1 MLSPRIREGIEPLA
15 DLFDLWLWDVTAALM
30 GERVEPH
37 WRDRVQHLSNA
48 LFSAPARHS
57 WRDHVQQASSERS
70 ARKNYGTG
78 RQLPEVHVLA
88 DPPPNFSLDGFPCGT
103 QSADALLTGCD
114 VESADQRRPS
124 MDSDHCVLR
133 KAWHSFVWN
142 TTCREVE
149 ARFPKDYRVYMF
161 LGTDPLQEKSYSM
174 AELYIQL
181 FRRSGEWRSGVWRS
195 FFDDHKCEWISFV
208 EALHKAAHEKLPHS
222 SECRIC
228 KQCKSRGDSR
238 SIGRWNFQAI
248 TYLWEIVADIV
259 RKHGIA
265 WSALR
270 SVRPI
275 ATVSAMP
282 SLPRILTVESIPL
295 EEIRALSQGHFGW
308 GQYITKCSY
317 ASREEAWEELN
328 ALWQEDREIRINV
341 LEEHHG
347 HKNQKNQRSDI
358 DMEHDPGE
366 KLILKVPE
374 DGDKRQINYEGRV
387 WRSITDDGVDK
398 WTFQEDGTGITVAA
412 ELSKLSM
419 GESMR
424 ITYPQ
429 LEAKLYRAM
438 RTEYQKRKS
447 ANRKA
452 AKAKASREDIPMAVV
467 DLRIRGTNRDGK
479 KVFTWGDPKRGV
491 IQVEVT
497 PRESNEMQE
506 EEDSEHNGA
515 AIREPTPERALRK
528 MQKKVR
534 SLHAKQARGEHSRI
548 VAKAVRD
555 SDFPQPQA
563 SWPAAT
569 GLPDSYSPALRT
581 LDNPST
587 LQYVIDAFEYLSSIR
602 LHYCYNCDEEWPVF
616 DGEWPQSGVKWV
628 GPKAGKCECIVKAGF
643 LASDKVKNS
652 CHRCEGPSAY
662 KSMYSKENFQH
673 LGERHPALSA
683 LTWYEALLIARVH
696 PVMSVITMTATGLLC
711 YAGHVCNYYQKVM
724 EWVTSLPA
732 VLRDKKW
739 FFIKRRKSLSV
750 AASGIRQKKPTTA
763 NRHRLEAGIKEALK
777 FLPTVYK
784 YSKISEAELSRF
796 PAHGE
801 QEMLDAEE
809 VVDLKGQVYITQ
821 ETFGKWFQKGVD
833 WAKWPCAGT
842 VHRYVVD
849 SQGIDLRGAVADDTA
864 WDMCC
869 RLLMLSTE
877 QNKLSTAD
885 LAQLLVY
892 WLDDRQVPA
901 QMGDVVYE
909 GMVKEL
915 ESRGKRNETPTDCV
929 HGSLHGSSHGYI

>member
-1 MLSPRIREGIEPLA
+1 MDGEIVDHLNAVNDDCVAAIHDWASL
-15 DLFDLWLWDVTAALM
+15 TAAM
-30 GERVEPH
+30 WPC
-37 WRDRVQHLSNA
+37 A
-48 LFSAPARHS
+48 TP
-57 WRDHVQQASSERS
+57 
-70 ARKNYGTG
+70 
-78 RQLPEVHVLA
+78 LPERAPH
-88 DPPPNFSLDGFPCGT
+88 CY
-103 QSADALLTGCD
+103 QSK
-114 VESADQRRPS
+114 P
-124 MDSDHCVLR
+124 
-133 KAWHSFVWN
+133 
-142 TTCREVE
+142 
-149 ARFPKDYRVYMF
+149 
-161 LGTDPLQEKSYSM
+161 
-174 AELYIQL
+174 
-181 FRRSGEWRSGVWRS
+181 
-195 FFDDHKCEWISFV
+195 
-208 EALHKAAHEKLPHS
+208 
-222 SECRIC
+222 
-228 KQCKSRGDSR
+228 
-238 SIGRWNFQAI
+238 
-248 TYLWEIVADIV
+248 
-259 RKHGIA
+259 
-265 WSALR
+265 
-270 SVRPI
+270 VRPI
-275 ATVSAMP
+275 AAVSEVP
-282 SLPRILTVESIPL
+282 SLPSFLATENIPL
-295 EEIRALSQGHFGW
+295 DQMQALPGGFFRW
-308 GQYITKCSY
+308 GQYITQFSY

-328 ALWQEDREIRINV
+328 PLWQEDREIRINV
-341 LEEHHG
+341 LEERHG
-347 HKNQKNQRSDI
+347 HKNQKNQSSQNDS
-358 DMEHDPGE
+358 GE
-366 KLILKVPE
+366 KLILKPPE
-374 DGDKRQINYEGRV
+374 DGDKRQSNYEGRV
-387 WRSITDDGVDK
+387 WRSITDNGVDK
-398 WTFQEDGTGITVAA
+398 WVFQEDGTGITVGA

-438 RTEYQKRKS
+438 RTEHVKRKS
-447 ANRKA
+447 TNRKA
-452 AKAKASREDIPMAVV
+452 MKAQVIREDIPMTPL

-479 KVFTWGDPKRGV
+479 MVFTWGDLKRGV
-491 IQVEVT
+491 IEVEVT

-506 EEDSEHNGA
+506 EEEDPEHNGA
-515 AIREPTPERALRK
+515 AIRESMPERALRK
-528 MQKKVR
+528 MRKKVR
-534 SLHAKQARGEHSRI
+534 NLQARAARNEHSRI
-548 VAKAVRD
+548 VAKDVAD
-555 SDFPQPQA
+555 SDFPRPQA
-563 SWPAAT
+563 SEMSQA
-569 GLPDSYSPALRT
+569 SYSPALRT
-581 LDNPST
+581 LDDPSS
-587 LQYVIDAFEYLSSIR
+587 LQYVIEAFEYLSSIR
-602 LHYCYNCDEEWPVF
+602 LLYCSNCDEEWPVF
-616 DGEWPQSGVKWV
+616 GGEWPQSGVAWT

-643 LASDKVKNS
+643 LASDKGYNL

-662 KSMYSKENFQH
+662 QSMYSKENLQH

-821 ETFGKWFQKGVD
+821 EIFGKWFQKGVD

-849 SQGIDLRGAVADDTA
+849 AQGIDLRGAVADDTA

-892 WLDDRQVPA
+892 WLEDRQVPA